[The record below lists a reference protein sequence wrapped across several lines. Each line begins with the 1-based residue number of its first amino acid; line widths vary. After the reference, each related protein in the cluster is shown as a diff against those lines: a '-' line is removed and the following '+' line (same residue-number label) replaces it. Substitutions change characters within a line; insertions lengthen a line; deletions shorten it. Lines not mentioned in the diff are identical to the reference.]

1 MEILKN
7 KGFYASLF
15 LIIVLGIFLRLNEF
29 SEVGYWTDD
38 EATIPAGLM
47 WFYPQ
52 PYFPG
57 LNYGNP
63 PLADLI
69 VGAGCMLSRED
80 FSGVSNIKPFF
91 YPDRFYYIGPGLANA
106 NFQCHLPMYAFGLI
120 FFFLIIYFS
129 LAFFNKYSALF
140 LISFFAFSPE
150 ILKYSRWIKPEIIL
164 WTFTLL
170 SFIFFLKGYKED
182 KFSKKEKIYLSLSFL
197 SIGLA
202 FASKFSIAFM
212 VMIYFVLILKKYS
225 REILQILSILTKKL
239 NITLLRGEEINKEAC
254 FNFFKLI
261 LLLITTYIISFLIF
275 FKLNPKNFFDT
286 YTSYQNINQNLASSN
301 FKFNNLFE
309 YLQAL
314 LLKLNLLDTILFI
327 FAFYLYFKLIKKE
340 EKSKL
345 ELFILFL
352 APVSFILALFFPVF
366 ITPYRTMPYLL
377 GFIFLVSL
385 SFSKLSPLN
394 KINNKYVLLIILIYS
409 LFSFYNAFS
418 LSPNFENKNPIICSL
433 QPETCRYLD
442 LGYSLKQTADYLK
455 NNLEDNETF
464 IGSEGVL
471 FFYLRHSQ
479 GILDWNFH
487 QAFIRQ
493 LGREPTLPE
502 KIQYFRPEN
511 QTVRY
516 LLLNPSPRERFEE
529 AKEFK
534 KTFQPNHI
542 IKIKGK
548 DAMYIYDLKNLKPR

>member
-1 MEILKN
+1 MEIQKN
-7 KGFYASLF
+7 KIFFILLA
-15 LIIVLGIFLRLNEF
+15 LIVISGIFLRTNEL

-69 VGAGCMLSRED
+69 IGAGCMLSEED
-80 FSGVSNIKPFF
+80 FSGASNIKPFF
-91 YPDRFYYIGPGLANA
+91 YPDRFYHVGPGLANA
-106 NFQCHLPMYAFGLI
+106 NFYCHLPIFVFGMI

-129 LAFFNKYSALF
+129 ITFFNKYSALF

-150 ILKYSRWIKPEIIL
+150 VLKYSRWIKPEIIL

-170 SFIFFLKGYKED
+170 SFIFLLNGYKED
-182 KFSKKEKIYLSLSFL
+182 KFSKKEKIYLLLSSIF
-197 SIGLA
+197 IGLA

-212 VMIYFVLILKKYS
+212 VIIYLILIIKKYF
-225 REILQILSILTKKL
+225 RETVQILSIITKKL
-239 NITLLRGEEINKEAC
+239 TLNFLNRDVNKEDC
-254 FNFFKLI
+254 FKFFKLI
-261 LLLITTYIISFLIF
+261 TLFIIAYILSFLIF
-275 FKLNPKNFFDT
+275 FKLNPKNFINT
-286 YTSYQNINQNLASSN
+286 YTYYQNINKNLASSS

-309 YLQAL
+309 YLKNL
-314 LLKLNLLDTILFI
+314 LLKLNLLDVILFI
-327 FAFYLYFKLIKKE
+327 FAFYLYYKLIKKE
-340 EKSKL
+340 DKSHI
-345 ELFILFL
+345 EIFILFL
-352 APVSFILALFFPVF
+352 SPTSFMLALFFPVF
-366 ITPYRTMPYLL
+366 ITPYRTIPYLL

-385 SFSKLSPLN
+385 TFSKISPLN
-394 KINNKYVLLIILIYS
+394 KLSSKYLFLIILIYFS
-409 LFSFYNAFS
+409 FSFYNAFS
-418 LSPNFENKNPIICSL
+418 LSPNFENKNPLVCSI
-433 QPETCRYLD
+433 QPETCEYLD

-455 NNLEDNETF
+455 ENLNGDETF
-464 IGSEGVL
+464 IGSEGVI

-487 QAFIRQ
+487 QSFIQQ
-493 LGREPTLPE
+493 LGREPTLQE
-502 KIQYFRPEN
+502 KIQYFKPEN

-516 LLLNPSPRERFEE
+516 LLLDPSPRQRFKE

-534 KTFQPNHI
+534 ETFQPNHI

-548 DAMYIYDLKNLKPR
+548 DAMFIYDLKNLKPK